1 MELVCHEIE
10 KLVTTINLLLEKL
23 VTLKTNEE
31 TQVTNILL
39 KFKGDLN
46 CLLEQSEYSKYM
58 KEEDNNITETLDLID
73 SRNPHVEDAPL
84 KSKIQNNCDLDEKL
98 KIDSFLIQE
107 FKEEED
113 FTRSDEAL
121 EEEESILK
129 EEEADE
135 IKN

>member
-1 MELVCHEIE
+1 MVIMELVCQEIE

-58 KEEDNNITETLDLID
+58 KEEDNNIREV
-73 SRNPHVEDAPL
+73 RGAAPHLAPEQL
-84 KSKIQNNCDLDEKL
+84 LF
-98 KIDSFLIQE
+98 SF
-107 FKEEED
+107 
-113 FTRSDEAL
+113 
-121 EEEESILK
+121 
-129 EEEADE
+129 
-135 IKN
+135 